1 MVEFIGVA
9 DREEEG
15 YETPVGEEGG
25 WRDGG
30 DREGLWEGFLFS
42 PLRWSG
48 DDAVYVGGL
57 RRGGHISCF
66 VPDGLGTFGGLH

>member
-9 DREEEG
+9 DWEEEG
-15 YETPVGEEGG
+15 YETPVGGEGG

-42 PLRWSG
+42 PLRWSR
-48 DDAVYVGGL
+48 DDAVYGGVL
-57 RRGGHISCF
+57 RRGRHVSYF
-66 VPDGLGTFGGLH
+66 VPDGLCAFGRLH